1 MKTWQLELDNKPYR
15 VSFDAQQSPPVIM
28 VNDKPISLTPKLV
41 QKGQAYNFMLN
52 KHQATIQ
59 SIPTDEGLKVILLVD
74 GQRIQSKPK
83 QKAETAKLTHIPKYD
98 TAGIF
103 KRKQL
108 HDEHRVN
115 KKNMVRQII
124 PDWAWVAI
132 IGILFIPAFSQ
143 LQTPSIILA
152 GGGIAGVVMM
162 ANIPK
167 MKEIHRFAFTIM
179 WMCFCWSAFVIM
191 SSRGIIRIDNL
202 PLF

>member
-1 MKTWQLELDNKPYR
+1 MKTWQFDLDGKSYT
-15 VSFDAQQSPPVIM
+15 VSFDAQQSPPVTL
-28 VNDKPISLTPKLV
+28 VNDKPISITPKLT
-41 QKGQAYNFMLN
+41 QKGQAYNFSLN

-59 SIPTDEGLKVILLVD
+59 TISTDEGLKVILLVD
-74 GQRIQSKPK
+74 GERVKVKPNP
-83 QKAETAKLTHIPKYD
+83 KAEATPLTHIPKYD

-108 HDEHRVN
+108 HDEHRVD
-115 KKNMVRQII
+115 KKNIVRQII

-132 IGILFIPAFSQ
+132 IGILFIPAFSR
-143 LQTPSIILA
+143 LQTPSLILA
-152 GGGIAGVVMM
+152 GIGFVGVIGM